1 MPLDTRSIIDYAAE
15 DDGTKMREA
24 LYNSIHARVNA
35 HMDAHKQEIA
45 RTLVSPAEQEEVSAE
60 E

>member
-1 MPLDTRSIIDYAAE
+1 MPFTRQIIDYAAE

-24 LYNSIHARVNA
+24 LYNDIANRVNA
-35 HMDAHKQEIA
+35 HMDSYKQEIA
-45 RTLVSPAEQEEVSAE
+45 KNLIAPAEQEEVSAE